1 MINDLQI
8 VYWHWFA
15 VAAVLGTI
23 EILAPGI
30 FFLWLAIAAVIT
42 GVLAAVFADM
52 ASTVQ
57 IVVFA
62 LLSVLS
68 VLTGWK
74 IVKHNPQRNPD
85 PTLNLRS
92 AQYVGKIYT
101 LESAIQGGT
110 GRVRIGDSSWKVEGP
125 DMALGSQVKVI
136 GYDGPTLKVEKAGD
150 PLPAAVAEHHH
161 SAHEDE
167 RIDPLQDSLKDP
179 LDRKES

>member
-30 FFLWLAIAAVIT
+30 FFLWLAIAAIVT
-42 GVLAAVFADM
+42 GVLVALFADM
-52 ASTVQ
+52 SSSMQ

-68 VLTGWK
+68 VFTGWK

-110 GRVRIGDSSWKVEGP
+110 GRVRIGDSTWKVEGP

-136 GYDGPTLKVEKAGD
+136 GYDGPTLKVEKSSD
-150 PLPAAVAEHHH
+150 PLPVTAPPPHAT
-161 SAHEDE
+161 HEDT
-167 RIDPLQDSLKDP
+167 RFDPLQDSLKDP